1 MAQTKDALNQIKDL
15 YNNLTKE
22 QRIITAI
29 VIAVS
34 LIGFGLLFY
43 ITNRPTYKVLYTDLS
58 DQAAGDV
65 VNWLKKHDI
74 PYKLEQ
80 GGSTIEVPS
89 DKVYSVRLELAS
101 AGLPKNG
108 TVGFEIFD
116 HQGLGTTDFVEH
128 VNYQRALQGEL
139 ERTIEEYPEV
149 EDARVH
155 IAMPKQSLFI
165 THSPQPKASVVLKL
179 KPGYHLDINQL
190 KGIVYLVASAVP
202 KLSTKNVTVVDTTGD
217 ILYQQGLVSNNS
229 LSKLTQ
235 AQIEYQRQIEN
246 YYKQKIQSMLDEALG
261 PGEAI
266 ARVSA
271 DIDFDKIDISEDR
284 YDPDNVAIRSQ
295 QKILETIKNPTTGGI
310 PGVKGGLANKLQG
323 NVNQASNSTIK
334 QKEETTTNYEI
345 TEIKKQINGSIGKI
359 KRLSVAVLVDGTYKI
374 KNGKKVYVPRSA
386 EEMAALKNIVK
397 AAMGYSEDRGD
408 ELSVVNV
415 PFNITTTKPSKMAR
429 AIAIGSKL
437 IRPLTNLVLALLF
450 IFLILRPLLKRYV
463 FKPEESETA
472 LPGAEGAEAGVE
484 AIEGAIGEEEALPH
498 APAFE
503 PLPNV
508 HEELR
513 NVANDYPERAAALI
527 KIWLREK
534 IDDGSESTNS

>member
-1 MAQTKDALNQIKDL
+1 MAQTKDALNQIKEL
-15 YNNLTKE
+15 YANLNRE

-34 LIGFGLLFY
+34 IIGFGLLFY

-149 EDARVH
+149 EEARVH
-155 IAMPKQSLFI
+155 IAMPKQSLFV
-165 THSPQPKASVVLKL
+165 TQSPQPKASVVLKL
-179 KPGYHLDINQL
+179 KPGDHLDTNQL
-190 KGIVYLVASAVP
+190 KGIVYLVASSVP
-202 KLSTKNVTVVDTTGD
+202 QLSTKNVTVVDTTGD

-271 DIDFDKIDISEDR
+271 DIDFDKVDISEDR

-295 QKILETIKNPTTGGI
+295 QKILETLKNPATGGI

-323 NVNQASNSTIK
+323 NINQASNSTIK
-334 QKEETTTNYEI
+334 EKQETTTNYEI
-345 TEIKKQINGSIGKI
+345 TEIKKQINGAVGKI
-359 KRLSVAVLVDGTYKI
+359 KRLSVAVLVDGTYKL
-374 KNGKKVYVPRSA
+374 KDGKKVYVPRSPQ
-386 EEMAALKNIVK
+386 EMAALKKIVK
-397 AAMGYSEDRGD
+397 AAIGYSEDRGD

-415 PFNITTTKPSKMAR
+415 PFNITTKTTSKMAR
-429 AIAIGSKL
+429 AIAVGSKL
-437 IRPLTNLVLALLF
+437 IRPITNLVLALLF
-450 IFLILRPLLKRYV
+450 IFLVLRPLLKRYV
-463 FKPEESETA
+463 FKPEEPEA
-472 LPGAEGAEAGVE
+472 LPTEGAGEGIE
-484 AIEGAIGEEEALPH
+484 AIEGGLGEEEALPH

-534 IDDGSESTNS
+534 IDDGTESSKS

>member
-1 MAQTKDALNQIKDL
+1 MAQTKDALNQIKEL
-15 YNNLTKE
+15 YANLNRE

-34 LIGFGLLFY
+34 IIGFGLLFY

-149 EDARVH
+149 EEARVH
-155 IAMPKQSLFI
+155 IAMPKQSLFV
-165 THSPQPKASVVLKL
+165 TQSPQPKASVVLKL
-179 KPGYHLDINQL
+179 KPGDHLDTNQL
-190 KGIVYLVASAVP
+190 KGIVYLVASSVP
-202 KLSTKNVTVVDTTGD
+202 QLSTKNVTVVDTTGD

-271 DIDFDKIDISEDR
+271 DIDFDKVDISEDR

-295 QKILETIKNPTTGGI
+295 QKILETLKNPATGGI

-323 NVNQASNSTIK
+323 NINQASNSTIK
-334 QKEETTTNYEI
+334 EKQETTTNYEI
-345 TEIKKQINGSIGKI
+345 TEIKKQINGAVGKI
-359 KRLSVAVLVDGTYKI
+359 KRLSVAVLVDGTYKL
-374 KNGKKVYVPRSA
+374 KDGKKVYVPRSPQ
-386 EEMAALKNIVK
+386 EMAALKKIVK
-397 AAMGYSEDRGD
+397 AAIGYSEDRGD

-415 PFNITTTKPSKMAR
+415 PFNITTKTTSKMAR
-429 AIAIGSKL
+429 AIAVVSKL
-437 IRPLTNLVLALLF
+437 IRPITNLVLALLF
-450 IFLILRPLLKRYV
+450 IFLVLRPLLKRYV
-463 FKPEESETA
+463 FKPEEPEA
-472 LPGAEGAEAGVE
+472 LPTEGAGEGIE
-484 AIEGAIGEEEALPH
+484 AIEGGLGEEEALPH

-534 IDDGSESTNS
+534 IDDGTESSKS

>member
-1 MAQTKDALNQIKDL
+1 MAQTKDALNQIKEL
-15 YNNLTKE
+15 YSNLTKE

-34 LIGFGLLFY
+34 VIGFGLLFY

-80 GGSTIEVPS
+80 GGSTIEVPA

-155 IAMPKQSLFI
+155 IAMPKQSLFV
-165 THSPQPKASVVLKL
+165 TQSPQPKASVVLKL
-179 KPGYHLDINQL
+179 KPGEHLDTNQL

-202 KLSTKNVTVVDTTGD
+202 RLSTKNVTVVDTTGD
-217 ILYQQGLVSNNS
+217 ILYQQGLMSNNS

-271 DIDFDKIDISEDR
+271 DIDFDKVDVSEDR

-323 NVNQASNSTIK
+323 NINQTSNSTIK
-334 QKEETTTNYEI
+334 EKQETTTNYEI

-359 KRLSVAVLVDGTYKI
+359 KRISVAVLVDGTYKI
-374 KNGKKVYVPRSA
+374 KDGKKIYVPRSPQ
-386 EEMAALKNIVK
+386 EMAALKKIVR
-397 AAMGYSEDRGD
+397 AAVGYSEDRGD
-408 ELSVVNV
+408 EISVVNV
-415 PFNITTTKPSKMAR
+415 PFNITKKTTSKMAKMV
-429 AIAIGSKL
+429 AIGSRV
-437 IRPLTNLVLALLF
+437 IRPITNLVLALLF
-450 IFLILRPLLKRYV
+450 IFLVLKPLLKRYV
-463 FKPEESETA
+463 FKPEEPEA
-472 LPGAEGAEAGVE
+472 LPAEGAAEGID
-484 AIEGAIGEEEALPH
+484 AIEGGLDEEEALPH

-534 IDDGSESTNS
+534 IDDGTDSSNA